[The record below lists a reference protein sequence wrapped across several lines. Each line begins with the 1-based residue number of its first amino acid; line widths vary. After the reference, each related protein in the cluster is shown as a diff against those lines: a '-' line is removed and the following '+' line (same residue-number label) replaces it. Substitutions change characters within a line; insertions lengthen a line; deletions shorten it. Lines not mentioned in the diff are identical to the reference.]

1 VTNASVAALV
11 CSIALIAWAVLMR
24 ALAGTWLQPSAF
36 FALWWCFA
44 GIVPLLFAPGEHVGV
59 NAMAWLVAASI
70 AVSAGAVAGNY
81 GFRTRKPRILPP
93 PSEAELRVL
102 SLVLTVSLFLGI
114 GSGIASLI
122 ESHVPLSAML
132 DVQRLVVV
140 SNQFYVARL
149 VETAEPA
156 QGLTRALLPFVYLAP
171 ALGGIVFVARRK
183 AGWKLLCIATLIP
196 SVMVTVLQTTKAA
209 LLFAVTLW
217 LSGYF
222 TMRLRQGK
230 TVVFTK
236 GHLAIGLV
244 LGGLGTI
251 LFLGTS
257 LARLG
262 STDLGLIGTASGKL
276 IGAAFGHMTVLSQ
289 WLTEYWTQ
297 PFSPTLGKV
306 TFAGPLE
313 LVGVGRRIPGL
324 FESLI
329 DLISGD
335 TSNIYTAFRPLIQ
348 DFTLP
353 GAIAALVLVG
363 FVGGISF
370 RMVATGNGRA
380 APVLIGTY
388 ATIFWTPITW
398 FWIYNSLTATMIALA
413 VLAFLVRRRR
423 FDSPRWRNLRS
434 PIVGT
439 G

>member
-1 VTNASVAALV
+1 VSNASSAALIF
-11 CSIALIAWAVLMR
+11 SLALIAWAILMR
-24 ALAGTWLQPSAF
+24 VLAGTWLQPSAF
-36 FALWWCFA
+36 FAMWWCFA
-44 GIVPLLFAPGEHVGV
+44 GIVPLLFAPEEHVGV
-59 NAMAWLVAASI
+59 NAMAWLLVASI
-70 AVSAGAVAGNY
+70 AVSVGALAGNY
-81 GFRTRKPRILPP
+81 GFRTRKPRVLTTW
-93 PSEAELRVL
+93 SEGELRILSIVLLL
-102 SLVLTVSLFLGI
+102 SLSLGI
-114 GSGIASLI
+114 GSCIATII
-122 ESHVPLSAML
+122 ESHVGLADL
-132 DVQRLVVV
+132 LNIQRLVVIT
-140 SNQFYVARL
+140 NQVYVARAI
-149 VETAEPA
+149 ETAPEPA
-156 QGLTRALLPFVYLAP
+156 GGLTRALLPFVYLAP
-171 ALGGIVFVARRK
+171 ALGGIVFVARRRFR
-183 AGWKLLCIATLIP
+183 WKLICMATVVP
-196 SVMVTVLQTTKAA
+196 SILVTILQTTKAA
-209 LLFAVTLW
+209 LLFAVILW

-230 TVVFTK
+230 TAVFTK

-244 LGGLGTI
+244 LAGCGVI

-262 STDLGLIGTASGKL
+262 STDLGLLGTASGKL

-297 PFSPTLGKV
+297 PFAPTLG

-313 LVGVGRRIPGL
+313 MVGVGQRIPGL

-370 RMVATGNGRA
+370 RMVAAGNGRA
-380 APVLIGTY
+380 APLLIGTY

-398 FWIYNSLTATMIALA
+398 FWIYNSLTATMIALGI
-413 VLAFLVRRRR
+413 LAFLVRRRGLAFPR
-423 FDSPRWRNLRS
+423 LRDSRRS
-434 PIVGT
+434 IVGT

>member
-1 VTNASVAALV
+1 V
-11 CSIALIAWAVLMR
+11 LI
-24 ALAGTWLQPSAF
+24 
-36 FALWWCFA
+36 
-44 GIVPLLFAPGEHVGV
+44 
-59 NAMAWLVAASI
+59 
-70 AVSAGAVAGNY
+70 
-81 GFRTRKPRILPP
+81 
-93 PSEAELRVL
+93 
-102 SLVLTVSLFLGI
+102 VSLLLGI
-114 GSGIASLI
+114 GSGVASLV
-122 ESHVPLSAML
+122 ESHVPFSDML
-132 DVQRLVVV
+132 DIQRLVIV
-140 SNQFYVARL
+140 SNQNYVARA

-156 QGLTRALLPFVYLAP
+156 GGLTQALLPFVYLAP

-183 AGWKLLCIATLIP
+183 IVWKFLGAVTLTP
-196 SVMVTVLQTTKAA
+196 SVMVTVLQTTKSA
-209 LLFAVTLW
+209 LLMALILW

-222 TMRLRQGK
+222 TTRLRQGK
-230 TVVFTK
+230 TAVFTK
-236 GHLAIGLV
+236 GHLAIGLAV
-244 LGGLGTI
+244 AGLGTI
-251 LFLGTS
+251 FFLGTS

-297 PFSPTLGKV
+297 PFSPTLGKL

-313 LVGVGRRIPGL
+313 LVGAGKRIPGL

-353 GAIAALVLVG
+353 GAIAALVLIG
-363 FVGGISF
+363 FVGGVSF

-380 APVLIGTY
+380 APVLLGTY
-388 ATIFWTPITW
+388 ATILWMPITW

-423 FDSPRWRNLRS
+423 LDSPRWRSLRS
-434 PIVGT
+434 PIVE
-439 G
+439 

>member
-1 VTNASVAALV
+1 MTNASSAALV

-36 FALWWCFA
+36 FALWWSFA
-44 GIVPLLFAPGEHVGV
+44 GIAPLLFAPDEHVGV
-59 NAMAWLVAASI
+59 NAMVWLLVASV
-70 AVSAGAVAGNY
+70 AVSTGAAAGNC
-81 GFRTRKPRILPP
+81 GFRTRILREIPA
-93 PSEAELRVL
+93 PSIAELRVFG
-102 SLVLTVSLFLGI
+102 LVLIVSLLLGI
-114 GSGIASLI
+114 GSGVASLV
-122 ESHVPLSAML
+122 ESHVPFSDML
-132 DVQRLVVV
+132 DIQRLVIV
-140 SNQFYVARL
+140 SNQNYVARA

-156 QGLTRALLPFVYLAP
+156 GGLTQALLPFVYLAP

-183 AGWKLLCIATLIP
+183 MVWKFLGAVTLTP
-196 SVMVTVLQTTKAA
+196 SVMVTVLQTTKSA
-209 LLFAVTLW
+209 LLMALILW

-222 TMRLRQGK
+222 TTRLRQGK
-230 TVVFTK
+230 TAVFTK
-236 GHLAIGLV
+236 GHLAIGLAV
-244 LGGLGTI
+244 AGLGTI
-251 LFLGTS
+251 FFLGTS

-276 IGAAFGHMTVLSQ
+276 IGATFGHMTVLSQ

-297 PFSPTLGKV
+297 PFSPTLGKL

-313 LVGVGRRIPGL
+313 LVGAGKRIPGL

-353 GAIAALVLVG
+353 GAIAALVLIG
-363 FVGGISF
+363 FVGGVSF

-380 APVLIGTY
+380 APVLLGTY
-388 ATIFWTPITW
+388 ATILWMPITW

-423 FDSPRWRNLRS
+423 LDSPRWRSLRS
-434 PIVGT
+434 PIVE
-439 G
+439 

>member
-1 VTNASVAALV
+1 
-11 CSIALIAWAVLMR
+11 
-24 ALAGTWLQPSAF
+24 
-36 FALWWCFA
+36 
-44 GIVPLLFAPGEHVGV
+44 
-59 NAMAWLVAASI
+59 MAWLLAASI
-70 AVSAGAVAGNY
+70 AVSAGALAGNY
-81 GFRTRKPRILPP
+81 GFRTRKPRELSP
-93 PSEAELRVL
+93 PSEAELRMLSVVL
-102 SLVLTVSLFLGI
+102 ILALLLGI
-114 GSGIASLI
+114 GSCTATII
-122 ESHVPLSAML
+122 EAHIGLADLL
-132 DVQRLVVV
+132 DVQRLVVIT
-140 SNQFYVARL
+140 NQVYVARA
-149 VETAEPA
+149 VENAAEPA

-171 ALGGIVFVARRK
+171 ALGGIVFVARSKGR
-183 AGWKLLCIATLIP
+183 WKLSCMATLIP
-196 SVMVTVLQTTKAA
+196 AVLVTILQTTKAA
-209 LLFAVTLW
+209 LLFAVILW

-230 TVVFTK
+230 TAVFTK
-236 GHLAIGLV
+236 GHLSIGLV
-244 LGGLGTI
+244 LGGVGLV

-262 STDLGLIGTASGKL
+262 STDLGLLGTASGKL

-289 WLTEYWTQ
+289 WLTEYWIQ
-297 PFSPTLGKV
+297 PFSPSLGKV

-313 LVGVGRRIPGL
+313 MAGVGQRIPGL

-329 DLISGD
+329 SLISGD

-370 RMVATGNGRA
+370 RMVAAGNGRA

-398 FWIYNSLTATMIALA
+398 FWIYNSLTATMIALGI
-413 VLAFLVRRRR
+413 LAFLVRRRGP
-423 FDSPRWRNLRS
+423 DLPRSHSSRS
-434 PIVGT
+434 SIVGT

>member
-1 VTNASVAALV
+1 
-11 CSIALIAWAVLMR
+11 MR

-36 FALWWCFA
+36 FALLWCFA
-44 GIVPLLFAPGEHVGV
+44 GIAPLVFAPEEHVGV
-59 NAMAWLVAASI
+59 NAVAWLLVANI
-70 AVSAGAVAGNY
+70 AVSAGALAGNY
-81 GFRTRKPRILPP
+81 GFRTRKPRELPA
-93 PSEAELRVL
+93 PSQAELRVL
-102 SLVLTVSLFLGI
+102 SIVLLLSLFLGI
-114 GSGIASLI
+114 GSCIATII
-122 ESHVPLSAML
+122 ESHVSLADLL
-132 DVQRLVVV
+132 DVQRLVVIT
-140 SNQFYVARL
+140 NQVYVARAA
-149 VETAEPA
+149 ETAAEPA
-156 QGLTRALLPFVYLAP
+156 QGLTQALLPFVYLAP
-171 ALGGIVFVARRK
+171 ALGGIVFVARRRIR
-183 AGWKLLCIATLIP
+183 WKLVCMATLIP
-196 SVMVTVLQTTKAA
+196 SVLVTILQTTKAA
-209 LLFAVTLW
+209 LLFAVILW

-230 TVVFTK
+230 TAVFTR

-244 LGGLGTI
+244 LGGMGVI

-289 WLTEYWTQ
+289 WLTEYWIQ

-313 LVGVGRRIPGL
+313 LVGVGQRIPGL

-363 FVGGISF
+363 FVGGVSF
-370 RMVATGNGRA
+370 RMVAAGNGRA

-413 VLAFLVRRRR
+413 VLAFVVRRR
-423 FDSPRWRNLRS
+423 SPESLNWRKLRS